1 MARDMKSFKSVAVNI
16 LKTAVYAVV
25 LVGLLIAW
33 IFVSSLIVSI
43 LLMVFL
49 VCGFW
54 YLVSSVIDL
63 KHPVNGR
70 NPKPEGMVKPDPPPA
85 PPPKKSTTMIVTEI
99 SKNRDW

>member
-1 MARDMKSFKSVAVNI
+1 MRNIKSFKSIAVNI
-16 LKTAVYAVV
+16 LKTAISVV
-25 LVGLLIAW
+25 ILIGLLIVW

-43 LLMVFL
+43 LLVVFL

-63 KHPVNGR
+63 KRPVNGQ

-85 PPPKKSTTMIVTEI
+85 PPPKKSTTMMVTEI
-99 SKNRDW
+99 SKNRGW